1 MEEHKEAVGAE
12 AKEPKRK
19 SRRLAEKKG
28 ATDVPDE
35 EAAGKTNNHIIILS
49 SCKLCLNQQP
59 LSAIR
64 SSNDHDLDFR
74 HPSLNKSGGGAMEEF
89 GQESNLAA
97 AAAAASTKKVGRP
110 KKMAGPEVFKDP
122 AAAAARKKNDDVDG
136 ADEEAE
142 EVAASGEEGDD
153 EEGAGRKKMEIVADN
168 NNGTDDD
175 DDNKDGNAAVRAYIA
190 AGAQDRP
197 SEQVLGSF
205 EQHPYASML
214 MAEEMTGFAD
224 QNKQEI
230 HDSLIDSDFDVRK
243 QAQIDFVKFAKSFG
257 PNPEELIDIHQRYYS
272 GCGDPKA
279 VLQTCGVCGMTGF
292 ASEIACSSYPLDR
305 SFMSSPLRLKP

>member
-97 AAAAASTKKVGRP
+97 AAAAASKKKPGRP

-122 AAAAARKKNDDVDG
+122 AAAAARKKYDDDDGGDNDDG
-136 ADEEAE
+136 AMDA
-142 EVAASGEEGDD
+142 
-153 EEGAGRKKMEIVADN
+153 
-168 NNGTDDD
+168 DD
-175 DDNKDGNAAVRAYIA
+175 DDNDNDKDNDNERRTASEK
-190 AGAQDRP
+190 RP
-197 SEQVLGSF
+197 S
-205 EQHPYASML
+205 
-214 MAEEMTGFAD
+214 
-224 QNKQEI
+224 
-230 HDSLIDSDFDVRK
+230 
-243 QAQIDFVKFAKSFG
+243 AK
-257 PNPEELIDIHQRYYS
+257 
-272 GCGDPKA
+272 
-279 VLQTCGVCGMTGF
+279 
-292 ASEIACSSYPLDR
+292 R
-305 SFMSSPLRLKP
+305 S